1 VLKMGEFKD
10 LGLGNWILSQL
21 NEIGLKKTTP
31 VQKAC
36 IPEILAGRDCI
47 GVAKT
52 GSGKTLAFV
61 LPILQ
66 TLSVDPYGIYAV
78 IITPTRELASQIN
91 DQFKIIGVGMGLRT
105 SLVIGGAHMI
115 NQYKELD
122 KKPHVIIATPG
133 RLADH
138 IDYNTTLSLSKVK
151 YLVLDEADRLLDPS
165 EENTHEQLTTIVNAL
180 PTNRQTLLFTA
191 THSEAVTET
200 INACPNNPFVWIDEG
215 VGGQKTVDTLDQ
227 RFILTPYEA
236 KNGFLV
242 RLILETREKHP
253 QYSMMIFVDTCIMA
267 EQFERAFRKLGI
279 ECICLHGKKSQKERT
294 AALGLFKSSQMK
306 VLIATDVASR
316 GLDIPLVN
324 LVVNYNVPR
333 NPPDYVHRVGRT
345 ARAGRGGMSVT
356 LLVPSQIT
364 LLKDIEAET
373 NVMMKE
379 LKMDEEKVA
388 EIILQVNTTLRETD
402 IDMEF
407 SNWHERK
414 EIQNRVKLLTQGK
427 DPDKVAAER
436 FKQRKEK
443 SKEDRKKLKKMIKK
457 AKADTS

>member
-1 VLKMGEFKD
+1 MG
-10 LGLGNWILSQL
+10 
-21 NEIGLKKTTP
+21 
-31 VQKAC
+31 
-36 IPEILAGRDCI
+36 
-47 GVAKT
+47 
-52 GSGKTLAFV
+52 
-61 LPILQ
+61 
-66 TLSVDPYGIYAV
+66 
-78 IITPTRELASQIN
+78 
-91 DQFKIIGVGMGLRT
+91 
-105 SLVIGGAHMI
+105 
-115 NQYKELD
+115 
-122 KKPHVIIATPG
+122 
-133 RLADH
+133 
-138 IDYNTTLSLSKVK
+138 
-151 YLVLDEADRLLDPS
+151 
-165 EENTHEQLTTIVNAL
+165 
-180 PTNRQTLLFTA
+180 
-191 THSEAVTET
+191 
-200 INACPNNPFVWIDEG
+200 
-215 VGGQKTVDTLDQ
+215 
-227 RFILTPYEA
+227 
-236 KNGFLV
+236 
-242 RLILETREKHP
+242 
-253 QYSMMIFVDTCIMA
+253 
-267 EQFERAFRKLGI
+267 
-279 ECICLHGKKSQKERT
+279 SQKERT

-333 NPPDYVHRVGRT
+333 NPPDYVHGVGRT

-388 EIILQVNTTLRETD
+388 EIILQVNTTLRD

-443 SKEDRKKLKKMIKK
+443 SKEDRKKLKKLIKK
-457 AKADTS
+457 AKADIS